1 MSIQF
6 KFYQK
11 QIPLTIVTW
20 LRKQK
25 IKFHLT
31 STDGN
36 TTVAQRYAHNYCEAD
51 SCMLVIPDINHAVK
65 YVLRWEPET
74 FEATFGPYLD
84 GNHIEIAPRWVD
96 KNKRLKWEFFLDAQK
111 GPWWVRVKN
120 RPANFGN
127 VIKEV
132 LPYWVEMP
140 KETLDDADLH
150 DWIAK
155 MARLPWTIWATKGLE
170 TKGLETIIYAFQKS
184 SDATLFKLK
193 WVG

>member
-11 QIPLTIVTW
+11 QLPLTIVLW

-31 STDGN
+31 STDGKI
-36 TTVAQRYAHNYCEAD
+36 TVAQRYAHNYCEAD
-51 SCMLVIPDINHAVK
+51 SCMLVIPNINHAVK

-74 FEATFGPYLD
+74 FNATFNPYLD
-84 GNHIEIAPRWVD
+84 GNHIEITPQWID
-96 KNKRLKWEFFLDAQK
+96 KNKRLKWEFFFN
-111 GPWWVRVKN
+111 GPWWERVKN
-120 RPANFGN
+120 CTTSSFGDA
-127 VIKEV
+127 IKEL

-140 KETLDDADLH
+140 KESLDNDDLH
-150 DWIAK
+150 EWIAK
-155 MARLPWTIWATKGLE
+155 TVRMPWTIWATAGLNSVV
-170 TKGLETIIYAFQKS
+170 YAFQKS

-193 WVG
+193 WVE